1 MRWTPDQRANA
12 IGLALSIGA
21 DKAAAQT
28 DIPRRTIS
36 SWLSG
41 ERTAPE
47 LEAAISRSRD
57 DVAARLWE
65 AVTVGTE
72 QVLAG
77 LRDPKARLGDKANA
91 LRIVAEQ
98 YALLTGGVTE
108 RTENVNVNVDT
119 PSALAG
125 PEVRAYLTQFLA
137 AIENAS
143 DDELAENE
151 AKVLQVLG
159 ISRNVLLYEPG
170 KAGRTP
176 MPDWWRMRRQGSDT
190 AGFWIDP
197 AQPVGRDLS
206 LFGIRSA
213 TRPTCPRTR

>member
-1 MRWTPDQRANA
+1 MTRWQPAERANA
-12 IGLALSIGA
+12 IGLALAIGA

-28 DIPRRTIS
+28 GIPRRTIS

-98 YALLTGGVTE
+98 YALLTGAATA
-108 RTENVNVNVDT
+108 RTETLNVNADLELPITNAD
-119 PSALAG
+119 
-125 PEVRAYLTQFLA
+125 VRAELLEWMTR
-137 AIENAS
+137 IESAT
-143 DDELAENE
+143 DEELIEHE
-151 AKVLQVLG
+151 AKVGRVMEIAQRVLT
-159 ISRNVLLYEPG
+159 IERNEE
-170 KAGRTP
+170 A
-176 MPDWWRMRRQGSDT
+176 DAD
-190 AGFWIDP
+190 
-197 AQPVGRDLS
+197 
-206 LFGIRSA
+206 
-213 TRPTCPRTR
+213 